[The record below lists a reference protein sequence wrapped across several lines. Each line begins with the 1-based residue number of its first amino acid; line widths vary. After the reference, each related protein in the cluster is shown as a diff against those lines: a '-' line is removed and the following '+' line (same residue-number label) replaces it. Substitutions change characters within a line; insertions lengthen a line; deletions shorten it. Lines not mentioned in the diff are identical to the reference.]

1 SQIAGYSE
9 TELQHYADTYPERY
23 PQPFHA
29 DTSPATTIG
38 QQIVLDGQAYVDG
51 VNGYIQSTLTDPRRL
66 PAEYPALQTFP
77 APWKVTVGPITID
90 LTDLMPPPYATHHMS
105 NELMVDAAHSVG
117 HHPIAVFGPQT
128 GYFSP
133 EILHEIDLH
142 GPGLQARG
150 VSFPGTEVF
159 VELGHGVDYAWSATS
174 ASADL
179 IDQRVEK
186 LCNMDGS
193 PPSLLSTGYMYFG
206 NCRPMFERTDRQ
218 ID

>member
-1 SQIAGYSE
+1 
-9 TELQHYADTYPERY
+9 
-23 PQPFHA
+23 
-29 DTSPATTIG
+29 
-38 QQIVLDGQAYVDG
+38 
-51 VNGYIQSTLTDPRRL
+51 
-66 PAEYPALQTFP
+66 
-77 APWKVTVGPITID
+77 
-90 LTDLMPPPYATHHMS
+90 MPPPYSKPHMS

-150 VSFPGTEVF
+150 VSFPGTEIY

-186 LCNMDGS
+186 LCNTDGS
-193 PPSLLSTGYMYFG
+193 LPTLASKGYMYFG
-206 NCRPMFERTDRQ
+206 NCRPMYERTDRQ
-218 ID
+218 LAKPSAVATNPPSVVTIQIERTYPAAPQEVWRLWTTREGIESWWAPDGFTVEVRALDLPNGLE